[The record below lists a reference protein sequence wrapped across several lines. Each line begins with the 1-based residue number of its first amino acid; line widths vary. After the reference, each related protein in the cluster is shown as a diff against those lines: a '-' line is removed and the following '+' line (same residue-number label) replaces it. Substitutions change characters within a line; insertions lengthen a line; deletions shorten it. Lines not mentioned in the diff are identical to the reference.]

1 MESSNEIKIMFWLGS
16 MFMIAMAL
24 GLAIMALFYQKAFA
38 KMKRKEAENL
48 LKASLESEKKER
60 QRIAKDL
67 HDGVQSDL
75 SAIRNLLVTLLKK
88 NSNFEDS
95 DLLKYMNE
103 SLIDLQENTRR
114 ISHNLMPTMLEQHG
128 FSVAIENYFE
138 NLNRAGDVTFD
149 FLNKTE
155 VLTVSKQIEY
165 DLFRVIQEFTVNML
179 KYGKITHCVVIL
191 FELQGRIALELI
203 DDGVTFDF
211 RAKYLQGKGLGLQN
225 IQSRLNSMNAVLE
238 QKTSLTGN
246 HFLIHLK

>member
-1 MESSNEIKIMFWLGS
+1 LNGLLDNDIKYEYTPGQKVPYFSDVEEIQKGLQILGHSLPKSGVDGKFGQETEEATKKFQEKNNMTQTGVFGKEEIK
-16 MFMIAMAL
+16 AL
-24 GLAIMALFYQKAFA
+24 I
-38 KMKRKEAENL
+38 ENL
-48 LKASLESEKKER
+48 IS
-60 QRIAKDL
+60 Q
-67 HDGVQSDL
+67 
-75 SAIRNLLVTLLKK
+75 
-88 NSNFEDS
+88 NFEDS

-138 NLNRAGDVTFD
+138 NLNRAEGVTFD
-149 FLNKTE
+149 FQNKTE

-203 DDGVTFDF
+203 DDGVTFDYKT
-211 RAKYLQGKGLGLQN
+211 KYLQGKGLGLQN

-238 QKTSLTGN
+238 QKISLTGN